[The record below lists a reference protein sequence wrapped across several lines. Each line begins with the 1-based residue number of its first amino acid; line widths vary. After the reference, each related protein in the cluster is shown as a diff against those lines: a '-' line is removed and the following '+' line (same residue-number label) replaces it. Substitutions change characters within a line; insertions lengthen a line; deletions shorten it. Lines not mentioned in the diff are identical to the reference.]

1 VERAFDLV
9 CLGEPL
15 LELNRRP
22 GDAGASTYL
31 EAHGGDASN
40 VAVAAARAGAR
51 AAFLSAVG
59 DDLAGR
65 SFLQLWSDEGVNAEA
80 VRVDPERPTG
90 LYFVSHDAQGHHF
103 TYLRKG
109 SAASAY
115 RLDEAAREAIRR
127 AKIAFASGISLAI
140 SAEAADAVF
149 EAMALAKESGGRVAF
164 DTNYRARLW
173 PPARAAALIR
183 QAISLSDIA
192 FPGLEDMGAL
202 FGMSDPEEIVRLC
215 LSLGPRTVAL
225 KMGAQGA
232 LLASGQARIR
242 VPPFPARAVDATGA
256 GDTFCGGFLARFA
269 EGASPEEA
277 GRFAACAA
285 ALATQGFG
293 AVPPI
298 PRRAAVEA
306 ALAGR
311 RD

>member
-1 VERAFDLV
+1 MDAAYDLA

-22 GDAGASTYL
+22 GDEGASLYL

-40 VAVAAARAGAR
+40 VAIAAARQGAR
-51 AAFLSAVG
+51 TAFLSAVG

-65 SFLQLWSDEGVNAEA
+65 SFLQLWAHEGVDASA
-80 VRVDPERPTG
+80 AQVDPERPTG

-140 SAEAADAVF
+140 SAQAADAVF
-149 EAMALAKESGGRVAF
+149 EAMALAGTSGRRVAF
-164 DTNYRARLW
+164 DTNYRAGLW
-173 PPARAAALIR
+173 PPARAAALVR
-183 QAISLSDIA
+183 QAMSLSNIA
-192 FPGLEDMGAL
+192 FPGLEDMQAL
-202 FGMSDPEEIVRLC
+202 FGLSDPEEIVRFC
-215 LSLGPRTVAL
+215 LSLGPEAVAL
-225 KMGAQGA
+225 KMGSEGA
-232 LLASGQARIR
+232 LLAMGEQRI
-242 VPPFPARAVDATGA
+242 VMPPFPARPVDATGA
-256 GDTFCGGFLARFA
+256 GDTFCGAFLARFA
-269 EGASPEEA
+269 EGASLQKA
-277 GRFAACAA
+277 GRYAACAA

-298 PRRAAVEA
+298 PRRETVEA
-306 ALAGR
+306 ALAGAR
-311 RD
+311 